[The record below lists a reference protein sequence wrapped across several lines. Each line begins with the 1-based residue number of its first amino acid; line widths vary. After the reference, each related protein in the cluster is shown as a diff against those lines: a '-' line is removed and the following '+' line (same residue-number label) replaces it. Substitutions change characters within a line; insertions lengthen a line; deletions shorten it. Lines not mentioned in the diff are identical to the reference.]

1 MQAIHNQRT
10 DYTGAGMSGG
20 DGSNYMPYDQG
31 QRRMAE
37 YRTQRGG
44 SDASSSRT
52 GHNSYPLNN
61 LIPIPPPHAYG
72 QSGRSAESSPERG
85 YSPARS
91 YRDDRSPSPNKMY
104 GQQQRPNM
112 PYTHSYS
119 STSNLVGAAAAPGL
133 APMIGERPSSRVSDN
148 RHYLGSSRPPSNYR
162 DNGSDAGS
170 SYAPSV
176 LTANNAASARLGA
189 IDPNE
194 IADDE
199 LDDPI
204 LNDKK
209 TGSIYGNSL
218 LGFGGG
224 IGSGAYDSLPN
235 GVDRNFG
242 PVRRQPPKKKT
253 SRGLIACFW
262 TAAVV
267 VVLGIIGGVVA
278 FVLISQAK
286 NNKDLGPTG
295 GTFAPLFGGG
305 SSTSSSPDSSGNG
318 GLTKSSPAI
327 KALLNNPN
335 LHRVFPGID
344 YTPQDAQWPACL
356 SNPPSQDNVTMDI
369 ALISQ
374 LASTVRL
381 YGTDCNQTEMVLE
394 AITALGLESSL
405 KVWPT
410 VWIEANSTTN
420 SRQHAQMYDMLAKYG
435 TSQIAGIFVG
445 NEVIFRKDMTVTQ
458 LVSEITAFK
467 ANVTQLYPNA
477 NLQVGTS
484 DIGSSWTAPLA
495 QAVDIVGSNIHP
507 FFGYGFE
514 ILPMNVR

>member
-1 MQAIHNQRT
+1 
-10 DYTGAGMSGG
+10 
-20 DGSNYMPYDQG
+20 
-31 QRRMAE
+31 
-37 YRTQRGG
+37 
-44 SDASSSRT
+44 
-52 GHNSYPLNN
+52 
-61 LIPIPPPHAYG
+61 
-72 QSGRSAESSPERG
+72 
-85 YSPARS
+85 
-91 YRDDRSPSPNKMY
+91 
-104 GQQQRPNM
+104 
-112 PYTHSYS
+112 
-119 STSNLVGAAAAPGL
+119 
-133 APMIGERPSSRVSDN
+133 
-148 RHYLGSSRPPSNYR
+148 
-162 DNGSDAGS
+162 
-170 SYAPSV
+170 
-176 LTANNAASARLGA
+176 
-189 IDPNE
+189 
-194 IADDE
+194 
-199 LDDPI
+199 
-204 LNDKK
+204 
-209 TGSIYGNSL
+209 
-218 LGFGGG
+218 
-224 IGSGAYDSLPN
+224 
-235 GVDRNFG
+235 
-242 PVRRQPPKKKT
+242 
-253 SRGLIACFW
+253 
-262 TAAVV
+262 
-267 VVLGIIGGVVA
+267 VLGIIGGVVA

-305 SSTSSSPDSSGNG
+305 GSTTTSSSPDSSGNS

-420 SRQHAQMYDMLAKYG
+420 SRQHAQMYDVLAKYG
-435 TSQIAGIFVG
+435 TSQMAGIFVG

-467 ANVTQLYPNA
+467 ANVTQLYPKA

-507 FFGYGFE
+507 FFGYGFD
-514 ILPMNVR
+514 INL